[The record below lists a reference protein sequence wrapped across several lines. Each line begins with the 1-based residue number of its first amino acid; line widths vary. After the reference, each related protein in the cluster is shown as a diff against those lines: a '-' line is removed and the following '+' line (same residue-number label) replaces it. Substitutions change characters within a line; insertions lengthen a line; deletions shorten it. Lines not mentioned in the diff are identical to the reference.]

1 MNQRLIFVHFLFSK
15 QVGGLKIL
23 TWKSWNHPAEELTAS
38 KGDLQGTQKE
48 LDAANAYF
56 DKLKPVPGWRDELL

>member
-1 MNQRLIFVHFLFSK
+1 MQCIATSHATIPTN
-15 QVGGLKIL
+15 
-23 TWKSWNHPAEELTAS
+23 EELTAS

-56 DKLKPVPGWRDELL
+56 DKLKPVPRWMSW

>member
-1 MNQRLIFVHFLFSK
+1 MQCIATSHATIQL
-15 QVGGLKIL
+15 Q
-23 TWKSWNHPAEELTAS
+23 ELTAS

-56 DKLKPVPGWRDELL
+56 DKLKPVPRWMSW